1 MQPQLKLLALKP
13 VVGLLGLWQFLL
25 EELKS
30 MRYVASVEIARS
42 YTSIIGLLVLRQFL
56 LEELESMRV
65 EIVPSSTTSS
75 RRTTRAE
82 R

>member
-1 MQPQLKLLALKP
+1 
-13 VVGLLGLWQFLL
+13 
-25 EELKS
+25 
-30 MRYVASVEIARS
+30 MRDAASVEIKPV
-42 YTSIIGLLVLRQFL
+42 IGLLVLRQFL